1 MGIRTTPKRPKATP
15 LRPLLAYAA
24 DLLRVCLRDKAI
36 AASLVA
42 CQALLLLPMIVGF
55 PMNEEAINRDRALSM
70 LGIVRNELSAYKD
83 EFPEELYDLT
93 QQQYRHYSDAVAA
106 KYPSKEFFQAM
117 AAASEVE
124 DAEQRAGYLTGDNV
138 HGAYAKLFDGL
149 ASIDGTPVYA
159 TAADLPALEY
169 LAFALGLMPAIV
181 VLLPA
186 VVATTSIVR
195 RLRGQTLLAN
205 APIGKAARRA
215 VATMASIA
223 CAAAGLAA
231 VLMPAAL
238 VALLRNGIGDPAY
251 PLVHIIVGDVVAS
264 SAGRAIAED
273 IALLALAGIALVSVM
288 CVVGRAGATGAFA
301 AGVALCVLPLL
312 PPYSAS
318 SAPWA
323 VFGAWLPTTY
333 LRLDQVIGQM
343 TYSVAFDISAFPQA
357 TVERGAAILAFAA
370 AATCLAG
377 IALEAWGNARD
388 RHRLAEGGSDDRA
401 R

>member
-1 MGIRTTPKRPKATP
+1 MGMRIASKRPKAES
-15 LRPLLAYAA
+15 LRPPLVYAA

-36 AASLVA
+36 AASLIA

-106 KYPSKEFFQAM
+106 KYPSKEFFRAM

-124 DAEQRAGYLTGDNV
+124 DAEQRAGYLTGDNM
-138 HGAYAKLFDGL
+138 HSAYAKLFDGL
-149 ASIDGTPVYA
+149 ANIDGTPVYA

-169 LAFALGLMPAIV
+169 LVFALGLMPAIV

-195 RLRGQTLLAN
+195 RLRGQTLLAH
-205 APIGKAARRA
+205 APIGRTARRA
-215 VATMASIA
+215 AATMASIA
-223 CAAAGLAA
+223 CVAASMAA
-231 VLMPAAL
+231 IVMPAAL

-251 PLVHIIVGDVVAS
+251 PLVHIIANDVVTS
-264 SAGRAIAED
+264 TAGRAISED
-273 IALLALAGIALVSVM
+273 IALLALAGVALVSVM
-288 CVVGRAGATGAFA
+288 CVVGRAGVT
-301 AGVALCVLPLL
+301 LCLLPLL

-323 VFGAWLPTTY
+323 AFGSWLPTTY
-333 LRLDQVIGQM
+333 LRLDQVVGQM

-357 TVERGAAILAFAA
+357 TVERGAAVLACV
-370 AATCLAG
+370 AATTCLVG
-377 IALEAWGNARD
+377 IALEAWDNARD

>member
-1 MGIRTTPKRPKATP
+1 MGMRIASKRQRAES
-15 LRPLLAYAA
+15 LRPPLAYAA

-36 AASLVA
+36 AASLIA

-106 KYPSKEFFQAM
+106 KYPSKEFFRAM

-124 DAEQRAGYLTGDNV
+124 DAEQRAGYLTGDSM

-149 ASIDGTPVYA
+149 
-159 TAADLPALEY
+159 
-169 LAFALGLMPAIV
+169 
-181 VLLPA
+181 
-186 VVATTSIVR
+186 
-195 RLRGQTLLAN
+195 
-205 APIGKAARRA
+205 
-215 VATMASIA
+215 A

-251 PLVHIIVGDVVAS
+251 PLVHIIAGDVVAS
-264 SAGRAIAED
+264 SAGRAIAGD

-323 VFGAWLPTTY
+323 AFGAWLPTTY

-357 TVERGAAILAFAA
+357 TVERGAAILACTA

>member
-1 MGIRTTPKRPKATP
+1 MGMRIASKRQRAES
-15 LRPLLAYAA
+15 LRASLAYAA

-36 AASLVA
+36 AASLIT

-106 KYPSKEFFQAM
+106 KYPSKEFFRAM

-124 DAEQRAGYLTGDNV
+124 DAEQRAGYLTGDNI
-138 HGAYAKLFDGL
+138 HSAYAKLFDGL
-149 ASIDGTPVYA
+149 
-159 TAADLPALEY
+159 
-169 LAFALGLMPAIV
+169 
-181 VLLPA
+181 
-186 VVATTSIVR
+186 
-195 RLRGQTLLAN
+195 
-205 APIGKAARRA
+205 
-215 VATMASIA
+215 A

-251 PLVHIIVGDVVAS
+251 PLVHIIAGDVVAS

-288 CVVGRAGATGAFA
+288 CVVGRAGVTGAFA
-301 AGVALCVLPLL
+301 AGVTLCVLPLL

-323 VFGAWLPTTY
+323 AFGSWLPTTY

-357 TVERGAAILAFAA
+357 TVERGAAILACTA